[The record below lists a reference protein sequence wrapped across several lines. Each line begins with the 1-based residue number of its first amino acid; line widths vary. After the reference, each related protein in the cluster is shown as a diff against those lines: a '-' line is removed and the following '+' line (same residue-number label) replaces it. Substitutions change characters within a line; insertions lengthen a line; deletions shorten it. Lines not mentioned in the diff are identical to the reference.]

1 MAIFTISGVL
11 RGFAPAACEEAVCA
25 EYDLYASTKTP
36 ARHRERSGEAGVLV
50 RPCSSGAK
58 HCPATKLLI
67 SELET
72 YPVPNTCYVIYRW
85 TGVKSD
91 LA

>member
-1 MAIFTISGVL
+1 MSGVL
-11 RGFAPAACEEAVCA
+11 RGFSFA

-36 ARHRERSGEAGVLV
+36 ARHRERSGEAGGLV

-67 SELET
+67 YELET
-72 YPVPNTCYVIYRW
+72 YPVPNTCYVIY
-85 TGVKSD
+85 G
-91 LA
+91 